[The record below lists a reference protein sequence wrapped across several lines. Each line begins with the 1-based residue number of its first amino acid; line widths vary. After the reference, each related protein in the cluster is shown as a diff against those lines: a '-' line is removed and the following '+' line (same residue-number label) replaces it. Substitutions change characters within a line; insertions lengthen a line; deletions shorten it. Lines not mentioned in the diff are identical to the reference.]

1 MLSAQKSP
9 SEYQSASSIQSSAK
23 ILSGVQ
29 STEKSMISCA
39 SSKSKANALLGALA
53 QYSKSSCKKHHISEQ
68 DTAGSLQKDMCF
80 EDEPNQ
86 PETIK
91 SLVTQKEPANIQVK
105 FSASAQ
111 KSSSSSL
118 GDSSN
123 SFGSLDELRKE
134 LIASVM
140 KELSLDMETSSV
152 LSEQTDSS
160 ETHEV
165 FKNSALK
172 IRGID
177 LDNLEDA
184 DGKKI
189 SIYNLFKARF
199 QQPEYGKARIS
210 NQEVV
215 QVVDN
220 LLQKTLTASGRN
232 FIQFDSSDYR
242 KDSYDLAKD
251 KNFTNFQEY
260 WQHAPRRQAAP
271 KQPAKQETIQDF
283 DF

>member
-1 MLSAQKSP
+1 MLSGQKS
-9 SEYQSASSIQSSAK
+9 SIEHGMASSIQSTGK
-23 ILSGVQ
+23 ELQGVQ
-29 STEKSMISCA
+29 STGKSIVSCS
-39 SSKSKANALLGALA
+39 SSKSKANALLGVLA
-53 QYSKSSCKKHHISEQ
+53 QYSKSSCKKAQISQQ
-68 DTAGSLQKDMCF
+68 DTAGSLQKDTSF
-80 EDEPNQ
+80 DGEANE

-91 SLVTQKEPANIQVK
+91 SLVAQKESNQIQTK

-111 KSSSSSL
+111 KSSGSSL

-152 LSEQTDSS
+152 ISEQTDSS

-165 FKNSALK
+165 FKNSGLK

-177 LDNLEDA
+177 LDVLEDA
-184 DGKKI
+184 DGNKI

-199 QQPEYGKARIS
+199 QQPEYGKARID
-210 NQEVV
+210 NREVV

-232 FIQFDSSDYR
+232 FIQYDSSDYR

-251 KNFTNFQEY
+251 KNFANFQEF

-271 KQPAKQETIQDF
+271 KQPAKAEMIQDF